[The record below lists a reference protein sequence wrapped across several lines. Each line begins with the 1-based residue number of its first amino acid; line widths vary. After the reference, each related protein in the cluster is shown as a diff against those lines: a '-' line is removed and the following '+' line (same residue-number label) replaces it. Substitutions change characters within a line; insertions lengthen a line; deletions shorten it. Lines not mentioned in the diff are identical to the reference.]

1 MFSEPSEEEDSAAQV
16 GTGGEMAAEKREA
29 DELCMAGGDGKQS
42 LDGSDELTADSSKG
56 ELGAESQQRG

>member
-1 MFSEPSEEEDSAAQV
+1 
-16 GTGGEMAAEKREA
+16 MAAEKREA